1 MKAVLVAMI
10 DGEKK
15 LYYVLDSRD
24 RNSDGVLV
32 NEDKPRLVNFWRTAT
47 RANNLVPLRS
57 TKFHDYLWDGA
68 SEEDKEVWE
77 RIFMR
82 KTQDVG
88 NSMTSGLTI
97 STDVMKSKPKEKSIN
112 ARAMEFKTLMQTQNI
127 NMVRNKAGKQ

>member
-1 MKAVLVAMI
+1 MKAVLVATI

-24 RNSDGVLV
+24 KNSDGVLV
-32 NEDKPRLVNFWRTAT
+32 NEDKSRVVNFWRTAT

-68 SEEDKEVWE
+68 SGEDKEVWE
-77 RIFMR
+77 RVFVK
-82 KTQDVG
+82 KTQDVSD
-88 NSMTSGLTI
+88 SMVSGVTI

-112 ARAMEFKTLMQTQNI
+112 NRAMEFKTLMQTQNI
-127 NMVRNKAGKQ
+127 NMVRNKAGRQ

>member
-1 MKAVLVAMI
+1 MKAVLAAVI

-15 LYYVLDSRD
+15 LYYVLDSKD
-24 RNSDGVLV
+24 KNSDGVLV
-32 NEDKPRLVNFWRTAT
+32 NEDKPKLVNFWRTAT

-68 SEEDKEVWE
+68 SSEDKEVWE
-77 RIFMR
+77 RIFIK
-82 KTQDVG
+82 KTQDID
-88 NSMTSGLTI
+88 NPMTSGLTI
-97 STDVMKSKPKEKSIN
+97 STDVMKSKPKEKSLN